1 MQISRVSQL
10 SLVLALMMMTDNST
24 FAQRVKTDF
33 DRNTDF
39 TQFTTFMWIKEP
51 STTNPLMRHRIVD
64 GINRAL
70 AVRGLTLVTSDA
82 DLAIA
87 AHAATEERTRDTFYN
102 GGGWRGGGWS
112 WFGGFDPDTATGSSP
127 QVGTLVVDVFDAR
140 TKTVIWRGT
149 ASKTLSDNPRKNADR
164 LNKAVTKMFRKFPPG
179 SKKTN

>member
-1 MQISRVSQL
+1 
-10 SLVLALMMMTDNST
+10 
-24 FAQRVKTDF
+24 
-33 DRNTDF
+33 
-39 TQFTTFMWIKEP
+39 MWIKEP

-127 QVGTLVVDVFDAR
+127 QVGTLVVELFDAR

-149 ASKTLSDNPRKNADR
+149 ASKTLSAIRG
-164 LNKAVTKMFRKFPPG
+164 KMQ
-179 SKKTN
+179 TD

>member
-1 MQISRVSQL
+1 MQISRVPQL
-10 SLVLALMMMTDNST
+10 ALVFALMMMTDNPT

-51 STTNPLMRHRIVD
+51 STTNPLTRHRIVD
-64 GINRAL
+64 CINRAL

-87 AHAATEERTRDTFYN
+87 AHAATEERARDTFYN

-112 WFGGFDPDTATGSSP
+112 WFGGFDPDTAK
-127 QVGTLVVDVFDAR
+127 GTLVGDADGR
-140 TKTVIWRGT
+140 TVRCPDEDGD
-149 ASKTLSDNPRKNADR
+149 LERHR
-164 LNKAVTKMFRKFPPG
+164 Q
-179 SKKTN
+179 

>member
-10 SLVLALMMMTDNST
+10 ALVFALMMMTDSPT

-33 DRNTDF
+33 DRSADF
-39 TQFTTFMWIKEP
+39 TQFTTFMWMNEP
-51 STTNPLMRHRIVD
+51 STTDPLTRHRIVD
-64 GINRAL
+64 CVNRAL

-87 AHAATEERTRDTFYN
+87 AHTGTEARTLDTFYN

-127 QVGTLVVDVFDAR
+127 QVGTLVVELFDAR

-149 ASKTLSDNPRKNADR
+149 ASKTLSRNPRKNADR